1 MSNTLYK
8 KLASVLISS
17 DLDYDEMNKYDEN
30 KVKLDLK
37 EFLLIEAKTKF
48 QVVYNVSGTK
58 QVDRGHNTSIPT
70 NCRACNSGWIDRGF
84 GKQERCGQC
93 ANGVKYVD
101 KWVSNYV
108 KESWSKTHKIKYD
121 YCDYFGVNQ
130 EKISKDISKEY
141 KGLFES
147 NSELLGGLLKKNLI
161 EEQHYE
167 RIESLCIKRF
177 NDLYIKKRDSR
188 TNDFLNDNSYRNAH
202 LDNFKLKT
210 KTQEIKA
217 CSIKE
222 LTYQAGEQSV
232 TICNTNNGFT
242 VTKHN
247 NLKPTSTAGNQ
258 GCFTI
263 IIFLTVCGLCYF
275 NFDTITN
282 WDTTNN
288 NKLTEI
294 NLWMDVF
301 KDTLNMIANDPMI
314 NTIIS
319 PKIVKI
325 AWVALI
331 TLIST
336 CILSFISKPFVKY
349 FSGSRK
355 AEVKTADEFA
365 ERLVKCFN

>member
-1 MSNTLYK
+1 MSSTLYK

-48 QVVYNVSGTK
+48 QVVYNVSGTQ

-70 NCRACNSGWIDRGF
+70 NCTTHGCRDGDR
-84 GKQERCGQC
+84 CSSC
-93 ANGVKYVD
+93 ANGVRYVD

-130 EKISKDISKEY
+130 EKISKDLSKEY

-247 NLKPTSTAGNQ
+247 NLKATNTAANQ
-258 GCFTI
+258 SIFTI
-263 IIFLTVCGLCYF
+263 IIFLTLFALCYL

-282 WDTTNN
+282 WDTTNYN
-288 NKLTEI
+288 VIENIDALI
-294 NLWMDVF
+294 NVI
-301 KDTLNMIANDPMI
+301 KDILKEYANDAMI
-314 NTIIS
+314 NTIVS

-325 AWVALI
+325 AWVGLI
-331 TLIST
+331 TIIPT
-336 CILSFISKPFVKY
+336 RILSFIFKPFVKY

-355 AEVKTADEFA
+355 AEVKTAEEFA